1 MKLRM
6 TILSTVLL
14 LGAMGPNVASASD
27 DVMIVSKDALVTGS
41 YCHMKFPAIREET
54 LATAHPMLKEA
65 GSGDIID
72 FYGSCDH
79 DPLGID
85 EVQSQKLHLQHR
97 RTRE

>member
-1 MKLRM
+1 M

-41 YCHMKFPAIREET
+41 CCHMKFPAIREET

>member
-1 MKLRM
+1 
-6 TILSTVLL
+6 
-14 LGAMGPNVASASD
+14 
-27 DVMIVSKDALVTGS
+27 
-41 YCHMKFPAIREET
+41 
-54 LATAHPMLKEA
+54 MLKEA

>member
-1 MKLRM
+1 MKLR
-6 TILSTVLL
+6 TSILSAVLWL
-14 LGAMGPNVASASD
+14 AVMGPHVASAGD
-27 DVMIVSKDALVTGS
+27 AAMILSKDALLTGS
-41 YCHMKFPAIREET
+41 YCHMKFPAIREQT
-54 LATAHPMLKEA
+54 LAAAHPLLKEP